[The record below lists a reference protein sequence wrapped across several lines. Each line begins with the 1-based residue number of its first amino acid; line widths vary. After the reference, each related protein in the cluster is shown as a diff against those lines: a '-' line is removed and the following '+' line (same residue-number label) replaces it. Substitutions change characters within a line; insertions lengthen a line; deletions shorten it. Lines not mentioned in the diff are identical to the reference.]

1 MKVARTV
8 FVAFLLVA
16 IVVLA
21 VVLVVQLNKA
31 RQDNGPTTAV
41 AATAPP
47 EGSIVVEVHS
57 SNTKQ
62 DWMEQVATAFNAAG
76 YTVDGKPIVV
86 TLKHVGSGT
95 SMTDILDGKDK
106 PVVWSPGSAPWVTQ
120 INQTWRDRTGQN
132 LISGDCPATL
142 HLPLAIAMWQPMA
155 EALGWP
161 DKPIGWNDLATLS
174 TDPAGWAAYGHP
186 EWGEFKFGH
195 PHPEH
200 SNSGLLSLIA
210 ETYATSGQTDGL
222 TVDIVKSPA
231 VMEGVGAIEQHVFH
245 YGKTDTDLLLRMT
258 QRGPEY
264 LHAVTSYEANVI
276 KWNRDHASELRF
288 PLVAVYPSDGTFW
301 VGNPYCI
308 LDNADWVSDEQ
319 ERAAAIFRDYVLAP
333 EQQALAMDFGLRPA
347 DPSVPLRAPIDLDNG
362 AVPSITSDQAP
373 DLSYPSD
380 EVIGH
385 ILEMWHQVKKK
396 ATVILLLD
404 TSGSMQGDKIKGAV
418 EGAVTFIDQMY
429 PADEVYVVTFSSE
442 VTELPI
448 VGTVGE
454 VGERLRTS
462 LRSLYAEGNTAL
474 YEAVIYSVDR
484 LEELKTE
491 DEQSGERRMY
501 GLVLLSDGKNERDGG
516 PSYQDMLSRLPSG
529 TEAGGVKIYTIAYGD
544 DADLNVLAT
553 LANRTNGK
561 QFSGDVEDIKAVYFL
576 ISSEF

>member
-1 MKVARTV
+1 
-8 FVAFLLVA
+8 
-16 IVVLA
+16 
-21 VVLVVQLNKA
+21 
-31 RQDNGPTTAV
+31 
-41 AATAPP
+41 
-47 EGSIVVEVHS
+47 
-57 SNTKQ
+57 
-62 DWMEQVATAFNAAG
+62 
-76 YTVDGKPIVV
+76 VD
-86 TLKHVGSGT
+86 
-95 SMTDILDGKDK
+95 
-106 PVVWSPGSAPWVTQ
+106 Q
-120 INQTWRDRTGQN
+120 INQTWQDRNGKKLITGA
-132 LISGDCPATL
+132 CPATL
-142 HLPLAIAMWQPMA
+142 NLPLAIAMWQPMA

-161 DKPIGWNDLATLS
+161 DEPIGWNDLAALATNP
-174 TDPAGWAAYGHP
+174 DGWAAYGHP

-200 SNSGLLSLIA
+200 SNSGLLSLVA
-210 ETYATSGQTDGL
+210 ETYAASGQTDGL
-222 TVDIVKSPA
+222 TVEIVKGTS
-231 VMEGVGAIEQHVFH
+231 VRQKVGAIEQAVFH
-245 YGKTDTDLLLRMT
+245 YGKKDTDLLLRMT

-276 KWNRDHASELRF
+276 KWNRDHANELRF

-301 VGNPYCI
+301 VENPYCI

-319 ERAAAIFRDYVLAP
+319 ERAAAVFRDYVLSA

-347 DPSVPLRAPIDLDNG
+347 DPTVPLRAPIDLANG
-362 AVPSITSDQAP
+362 AVPGITSAQVPNLAYP
-373 DLSYPSD
+373 DD

-418 EGAVTFIDQMY
+418 EGAVAFIDQMY
-429 PADEVYVVTFSSE
+429 PADEVIVVTFSSD

-454 VGERLRTS
+454 TGEQLKSS
-462 LRSLYAEGNTAL
+462 LRGLYAEGNTAL
-474 YEAVIYSVDR
+474 YEAVIYSVER
-484 LEELKTE
+484 LGELQAA
-491 DEQSGERRMY
+491 DEQAGEHRMY

-516 PSYQDMLSRLPSG
+516 PSYQDMLGKLPSG

-544 DADLNVLAT
+544 DADMDVLTT